1 MELREQVK
9 KYLELKQ
16 QIDELTAQAKELN
29 SSIIETMENMGET
42 KYADDY
48 AQASVVYK
56 TNIKYTDERKLIELL
71 KADES
76 TRRYVVES
84 IDSKGLNELIKSS
97 QSVATKLNESY
108 VKTTT
113 SSLTVKRV

>member
-29 SSIIETMENMGET
+29 SSIIATMESLGET
-42 KYADDY
+42 KYSDDEC
-48 AQASVVYK
+48 QANVVYK
-56 TNIKYTDERKLIELL
+56 TNIKYTDESRLIELL
-71 KADES
+71 KSDES

-84 IDSKGLNELIKSS
+84 IDTKGLNELIKSS
-97 QSVATKLNESY
+97 ESVATKLNESY
-108 VKTTT
+108 VKLK
-113 SSLTVKRV
+113 SES